1 MNAVHSVV
9 RCHRRGYHR
18 RRLGW
23 WGLALAAACA
33 GAIVAAS
40 SAAAQTDRPEL
51 VDLRIEGN
59 EVFSDDSLELAI
71 ANRQTRCKLPGLL
84 CWIGIDVKDRNYL
97 RPRQIG
103 LDMLRL
109 QYYYRQRGYREATV
123 DTATTPLDDGVRLT
137 FRIAEGRPVR
147 VDTVET
153 VLWGDLPDTAMV
165 RDIPLERG
173 DPLSELLLDEARDSI
188 TARLRNDGF
197 AYAEVLVNNFV
208 PRDSYDA
215 RVTYEIYPGVRAR
228 FGPVQVQGNEE
239 LDSISIVRMLP
250 FGEGGRYRAR
260 QVQEGQR
267 NLYGLELIQ
276 SARIVQQLEEG
287 DTIVPVQVLVA
298 EGQKH
303 RVRTGV
309 GWTTL
314 DCLNAEAQWSSRN
327 FFGGARRLT
336 VRGRVSNILA
346 EEMNATACSQAGSG
360 PFAELNGQLSV
371 ELFQP
376 WLISP
381 RNSLSLNAF
390 VERQS
395 VPSVFIRRALG
406 LNVTLSRNL
415 GRRMSLALAW
425 RPTLTQLDAAEIFL
439 CSSFLACI
447 PSDLEIF
454 QNANWLSP
462 LGMRL
467 SQDWRNSILNPTEG
481 YTWFVDLEWADGWTG
496 SDFTYGRAVVEGSFY
511 HEFEELGD
519 RDGVVVATRLRGG
532 VVGQGRFQADDFDD
546 VTLVHPQKRFFSGG
560 ANSVRGFSENQLGPR
575 VLTTPVE
582 RVLGVPEGGT
592 EPVCTPDQFAS
603 ALGCDPS
610 ALPDGAFTF
619 RPVGGTWV
627 LEANLEVRFPLFS
640 PKLQGVAFVDA
651 GQVWLD
657 REEFQ
662 DLDLAWSPGVGVR
675 YMSPIGPIRVDLGY
689 GTRDPERLAVA
700 VRGIRAYDPAIDA
713 PEDRLTVPWVDD
725 GERTLDWV
733 ATDNLRFLFPTRT
746 FGDRGSFWGTLW
758 NRLQLHISLGQ
769 AF

>member
-1 MNAVHSVV
+1 MKRIVV
-9 RCHRRGYHR
+9 
-18 RRLGW
+18 LVVAL
-23 WGLALAAACA
+23 LALPWVEAAP
-33 GAIVAAS
+33 
-40 SAAAQTDRPEL
+40 AAAQTDRPEL
-51 VDLRIEGN
+51 VALDIEGN
-59 EVFSDDSLELAI
+59 EVFSDDSLKLAI
-71 ANRQTRCKLPGLL
+71 VNRETRCKLPGFL
-84 CWIGIDVKDRNYL
+84 CWVGIDVRDRNYL
-97 RPRQIG
+97 QPREVG
-103 LDMLRL
+103 LDILRL
-109 QYYYRQRGYREATV
+109 QYYYRQRGYREASV
-123 DTATTPLDDGVRLT
+123 DTALARVDDGVRLT
-137 FRIAEGRPVR
+137 FRVDEGRPVR

-153 VLWGDLPDTAMV
+153 VLWGELPDTALLGA
-165 RDIPLERG
+165 IPLRPG
-173 DPLSELLLDEARDSI
+173 DPLSDLLMDEARDSL
-188 TARLRNDGF
+188 TARLRNNGF

-215 RVTYEIYPGVRAR
+215 RVTYEVYPGVRAA
-228 FGPVQVQGNEE
+228 FGPVQVRGNEE
-239 LDSISIVRMLP
+239 LDSLSVVRMLP
-250 FGEGGRYRAR
+250 FAEGRLYRAN

-276 SARIVQQLEEG
+276 SARIVQDLEEG
-287 DTIVPVQVLVA
+287 DTVVPIQVVVA

-309 GWTTL
+309 GWTTV
-314 DCLNAEAQWSSRN
+314 DCLNAEARWSSRN

-346 EEMNATACSQAGSG
+346 EEMNQTACSQAGSG
-360 PFAELNGQLSV
+360 EFADLNGQLSV

-381 RNSLSLNAF
+381 RNSFSLNAF

-406 LNVTLSRNL
+406 LNVGVSRNL
-415 GRRMSLALAW
+415 GRRMAATLGW

-462 LGMRL
+462 LGARL
-467 SQDWRNSILNPTEG
+467 TQDYRNSVLNPTHG
-481 YTWFVDLEWADGWTG
+481 YYWFLDLEWARDWTG
-496 SDFTYGRAVVEGSFY
+496 SDFSYGRAVVEGSIY
-511 HEFEELGD
+511 QRFEQFD
-519 RDGVVVATRLRGG
+519 DVVVAARVRGG
-532 VVGQGRFQADDFDD
+532 VVGQGRFQASTFDD

-560 ANSVRGFSENQLGPR
+560 ANSVRGFAENQLGPR

-582 RVLGVPEGGT
+582 RVLGVPEGGDT
-592 EPVCTPDQFAS
+592 PVCTPEQLLADDA
-603 ALGCDPS
+603 CDPS
-610 ALPDGAFTF
+610 ALADDAFAF

-627 LEANLEVRFPLFS
+627 LEANLEVRFPLFT
-640 PKLQGVAFVDA
+640 PALQGVAFVDA

-662 DLDLAWSPGVGVR
+662 QLDLAWSPGFGVR
-675 YMSPIGPIRVDLGY
+675 YISPIGPIRVDLAY
-689 GTRDPERLAVA
+689 GSRNPERLPVA
-700 VRGIRAYDPAIDA
+700 VRRVRAYDPAVDQ
-713 PEDRLTVPWVDD
+713 PGDRLVVPWTGGD
-725 GERTLDWV
+725 ERTLDWV
-733 ATDNLRFLFPTRT
+733 ATDNLTFVFPSRT
-746 FGDRGSFWGTLW
+746 FGGGGGFFDDFW